1 MRNPIGIRRIKYRG
15 EAMDMDIAKIMQMMS
30 NNGNNKDMSMLMQLL
45 PSLMNNNR
53 NASKPETLKLNEDEI
68 NKTLSG
74 LYDSDE

>member
-1 MRNPIGIRRIKYRG
+1 
-15 EAMDMDIAKIMQMMS
+15 MDMDIAKIMQMMS

-45 PSLMNNNR
+45 PGLLNNNR

>member
-1 MRNPIGIRRIKYRG
+1 
-15 EAMDMDIAKIMQMMS
+15 MDMDITKIMQMMS
-30 NNGNNKDMSMLMQLL
+30 NNANNKDMSMLMQLL

>member
-1 MRNPIGIRRIKYRG
+1 
-15 EAMDMDIAKIMQMMS
+15 MDMDIAKIMQMMS

-45 PSLMNNNR
+45 PGLMSNNR

>member
-1 MRNPIGIRRIKYRG
+1 
-15 EAMDMDIAKIMQMMS
+15 MDMDIAKIMQMMS

-45 PSLMNNNR
+45 PSLMSNNR